1 MTATA
6 SLHHITRDA
15 VFPEDRLPKGAGL
28 VARGRALADRVQ
40 VGDSL
45 FCKHHA
51 VSSEAEYKRVCA
63 ARGEVMLHAQ
73 IGYRDLAKS
82 IRAYAQIHDA
92 LTQAGCRLDRYGVC
106 LDQSMGYPVAL
117 RAEMPR
123 GTGLVLDSPA
133 QFAELTAAAPVAPH
147 FGDFVMGMP
156 AALENTVAALGAGA
170 TAVGNLGQY
179 FTFRLPLWDDEV
191 ATTAA
196 TVEAL
201 ALVAAQPR
209 EVLVHSNLDDGFA
222 ALFCDLSCCLG
233 AVLLER
239 YIVDELLGASVSHCY
254 GHTFSEPVKRLAF
267 QRALARVEPTPGTMV
282 YGNTTIYDHDQVANY
297 AGLASYLL
305 VDVVAQ
311 QTLPSGHAVNPVPV
325 TEAERI
331 PEVDEIVDAH
341 RFAGRLI
348 ARAGEMHALLDLDT
362 AEETASRIVEGGRVF
377 HERVLAGLD
386 EAGIDTRD
394 PFEMLLAL
402 RRIGARRLEE
412 CFGPGSPDA
421 GRPRGRTP
429 LVASST
435 LSELDKAAQRYVD
448 ALPGA
453 AREKLASRALRA
465 CLATTDVHEYG
476 KLLLEN
482 VLHKLGV
489 AIVDGGVSTD
499 PHKLVATARES
510 DADFIALST
519 YNGFALGFV
528 REVKRQLRESGVDL
542 PVYLGGKLN
551 AISPDSNSS
560 LPVDVSAELEAAG
573 ALACQSVGDMLA
585 HLVQQAG

>member
-1 MTATA
+1 MAD
-6 SLHHITRDA
+6 SSRRFTREGI
-15 VFPEDRLPKGAGL
+15 FPEARLPSGAAL
-28 VARGRALADRVQ
+28 VAQGQALADHIRVGES
-40 VGDSL
+40 V
-45 FCKHHA
+45 FCAHYG
-51 VSSEAEYKRVCA
+51 VSGEVQYKRDRA

-82 IRAYAQIHDA
+82 IGAYARIYEQLSHS
-92 LTQAGCRLDRYGVC
+92 GCRLDRYGIC
-106 LDQSMGYPVAL
+106 LDQSMGYPVEG
-117 RAEMPR
+117 RADMPR
-123 GTGLVLDSPA
+123 GTGLVLESPE

-156 AALENTVAALGAGA
+156 AALDNTAAALAAGA
-170 TAVGNLGQY
+170 TAIGNLGQF
-179 FTFRLPLWDDEV
+179 FTFRLPGWDDEI
-191 ATTAA
+191 ATTSA
-196 TVEAL
+196 TVKAL

-267 QRALARVEPTPGTMV
+267 QRALARVESTPGTMV
-282 YGNTTIYDHDQVANY
+282 YGNTTIYDQDQVANY

-311 QTLPSGHAVNPVPV
+311 QTVPSGHAVNPVPV
-325 TEAERI
+325 TEAQRI
-331 PEVDEIVDAH
+331 PEVDEIIDAH

-348 ARAGEMHALLDLDT
+348 ERAVEMRPLFDLD
-362 AEETASRIVEGGRVF
+362 AADETAASIIAGGRMF
-377 HERVLAGLD
+377 YDRVLSGLD

-412 CFGPGSPDA
+412 CFGPGAPHP
-421 GRPRGRTP
+421 GRPRGRVP
-429 LVASST
+429 MVASST
-435 LSELDKAAQRYVD
+435 LSELDRMAQKHVD
-448 ALPGA
+448 ALSPK
-453 AREKLASRALRA
+453 ARETLARCALTG

-476 KLLLEN
+476 KLLVEH
-482 VLHKLGV
+482 VLGKLGV
-489 AIVDGGVSTD
+489 RVVDGGVSTD
-499 PHKLVATARES
+499 PHRLVATAREAK
-510 DADFIALST
+510 ADFIALST

-528 REVKRQLRESGVDL
+528 LEVRRELGESGADL
-542 PVYLGGKLN
+542 PLFLGGKLN
-551 AISPDSNSS
+551 AIPPDSNSS

-573 ALACQSVGDMLA
+573 AKVCRSVGDMLD
-585 HLVQQAG
+585 HLLQRAG